1 MPSKSVA
8 LVELAVY
15 ERLLPLASGYLQAY
29 ASQDPVVTETYD
41 FHLYT
46 NTLFQPQETLVEEL
60 IALDSDIYG
69 FSCYIWNT
77 GLVRRLLP
85 PLMAAKPEA
94 QVLLGGP
101 QVVKQP
107 KYLDPAREN
116 LLLCNGEGERTFANL
131 LKELTTE
138 TPDLSRVRGLSF
150 YRDRELITTEHEEKI
165 MSLDEIPSPFLTGV
179 FPKQRY
185 TQAIFE
191 TNRGCPFKCS
201 FCFWGLGEHRVSKF
215 DEARIYEE
223 LDWIADNDFWSIFIA
238 DANFGML
245 ARDVDFA
252 RHIVKSK
259 ERTGLPYMIGVNTA
273 KNRPDRLIEIASIL
287 QSGGINATQ
296 SMAIQ
301 SLDQDTLETIDRGN
315 IKVEAYAEAQRVM
328 NERNMSSYVELI
340 WPLPGETL
348 TSFGQGFNTMCEMN
362 APSFIAYPLLLLQNT
377 TMEARREEHG
387 FVTTS
392 DCLEDTGEYELVVAT
407 HEVSREDFEEGLRL
421 VHAVN
426 TLHNSRA
433 LYSVS
438 RHLNATGQMTF
449 AQLFFAFVDFCRD
462 RQDFPFVARWEEAI
476 ERYDYC
482 HWAYWGEIF
491 HLHAHQ
497 LRDEVDAFIHEF
509 VASQDWWNEETR
521 FLFEMDLVARP
532 YGYSNTPVTAKSYSF
547 RYLEVEVKDRSYYVT
562 VPERYLSLLEKY
574 AEICELGEVGP
585 ELVIDHR
592 RIQMPHMRSE
602 RSEKNYSYCY
612 GVVTNIRNFVP
623 EIRQSAAVLAC

>member
-1 MPSKSVA
+1 MPSKSVT

-29 ASQDPVVTETYD
+29 ACQDPVVDETYD
-41 FHLYT
+41 FNLYT
-46 NTLFQPQETLVEEL
+46 NTLFQPPKTLLDDL
-60 IALDSDIYG
+60 IAQDSDVYG

-77 GLVRRLLP
+77 GLIRRLLP
-85 PLMAAKPEA
+85 PLMAARPDA
-94 QVLLGGP
+94 QFLLGGP

-107 KYLDPAREN
+107 KYLDPENEN
-116 LLLCNGEGERTFANL
+116 LLLCNGEGEKTFANL
-131 LKELTTE
+131 LKELTT
-138 TPDLSRVRGLSF
+138 TSPDLSRIRGLSF

-179 FPKQRY
+179 FARNRY

-252 RHIVKSK
+252 HHLVKSK
-259 ERTGLPYMIGVNTA
+259 ERTGLPYMIGINTA

-287 QSGGINATQ
+287 QLGGINATQ

-301 SLDQDTLETIDRGN
+301 SLDSDTLETIDRGN

-348 TSFGQGFNTMCEMN
+348 ETFGAGFNTMCEMN

-377 TMEARREEHG
+377 TMAARREEHG
-387 FVTTS
+387 FVTTN
-392 DCLEDTGEYELVVAT
+392 DCLEDTGEYELVIAT
-407 HEVSREDFEEGLRL
+407 NEVSGEDFEEGLRL
-421 VHAVN
+421 IHAVN

-438 RHLNATGQMTF
+438 RHLNASGQTTYSQIF
-449 AQLFFAFVDFCRD
+449 WDFLDFCRGKEL
-462 RQDFPFVARWEEAI
+462 AYLERWEEAI
-476 ERYDYC
+476 GNYDYC

-497 LRDEVDAFIHEF
+497 MRDEIDALIHEF
-509 VASQDWWNEETR
+509 VASRPWWNAETR

-532 YGYSNTPVTAKSYSF
+532 YGYSNTPVTAKNYEF
-547 RYLEVEVKDRSYYVT
+547 EFLRVVPADRGYNVT
-562 VPERYLSLLEKY
+562 VPEASLPMLDKY
-574 AEICELGEVGP
+574 AELCELGDVGP
-585 ELVIDHR
+585 ELRIDHR
-592 RIQMPHMRSE
+592 QIQMPYMPSE
-602 RSEKNYSYCY
+602 RAEKNYSYCY

-623 EIRQSAAVLAC
+623 KIRQPVAVLAN